1 MLAYIIRRILFMI
14 PTLIVTSILIFII
27 IQLPPGDFATSL
39 QEDVASSGGGQDAAM
54 LENIR
59 HRYGLDQP
67 LPVQYLKWIAGFPR
81 GDFGYSL
88 EWNAPVWDLIA
99 GRLGFTILL
108 SGLALV
114 FMWFVSIPIGVYS
127 ATHQYSVL
135 DYAMSII
142 SFIGVGIPGVYSA
155 THKYSIADNSLTF
168 LGFLGLSV
176 PDFMLGLI
184 YLVGATLVL
193 NIPAGGMFSPA
204 MENAPWSLAK
214 VLDMLNHLWAP
225 LLILGAAGTAELIRI
240 MRGNLLDVLG
250 EQYIT
255 TARAKGLPERV
266 VINKY
271 AVRVAINPLISVL
284 GMQIPKMISSS
295 IIIGVVLSIPTVGPL
310 FLRALTT
317 QDMYLA
323 GALLMFMTV
332 LLLIGNLL
340 ADIALAWVDPR
351 IRYE

>member
-1 MLAYIIRRILFMI
+1 M
-14 PTLIVTSILIFII
+14 
-27 IQLPPGDFATSL
+27 
-39 QEDVASSGGGQDAAM
+39 
-54 LENIR
+54 
-59 HRYGLDQP
+59 
-67 LPVQYLKWIAGFPR
+67 
-81 GDFGYSL
+81 
-88 EWNAPVWDLIA
+88 
-99 GRLGFTILL
+99 
-108 SGLALV
+108 
-114 FMWFVSIPIGVYS
+114 
-127 ATHQYSVL
+127 
-135 DYAMSII
+135 
-142 SFIGVGIPGVYSA
+142 
-155 THKYSIADNSLTF
+155 
-168 LGFLGLSV
+168 
-176 PDFMLGLI
+176 
-184 YLVGATLVL
+184 
-193 NIPAGGMFSPA
+193 
-204 MENAPWSLAK
+204 
-214 VLDMLNHLWAP
+214 
-225 LLILGAAGTAELIRI
+225 GAAGTAELIRI

-255 TARAKGLPERV
+255 TARAKGLQERV